1 MVQKAFLSNRDMR
14 QYGIFELQHFDIFRL
29 IEVDMLNGSKD
40 RLLIVK
46 KGSEH
51 MKSFCLHAKSERES
65 CV

>member
-1 MVQKAFLSNRDMR
+1 MVQKAFLSNRDMC
-14 QYGIFELQHFDIFRL
+14 QYGIFELLHFDIIRL
-29 IEVDMLNGSKD
+29 IEVDMLNGSKN
-40 RLLIVK
+40 RMLIVK